1 MKNNQEGRRWRN
13 SITAVVMWAENSSAW
28 ADPRER
34 RRQRELDHNSPFFF
48 SLARLH
54 RSLSFARKMAER
66 APVPTRPHH
75 RSPPRPRSSP
85 VGSMHSPHS
94 HTASHQ
100 SAPPASAYMWRK
112 NNHQGFYCRTR
123 LRWSPRK
130 MALMLTSCSVSLQQP
145 VALTTGDLPKGLT
158 RRELRT

>member
-13 SITAVVMWAENSSAW
+13 SMTAVVMWAENSSAW

-34 RRQRELDHNSPFFF
+34 RRQRELDHDSPFFF

-75 RSPPRPRSSP
+75 RSPPPTKVLPCRVDAFPTQ
-85 VGSMHSPHS
+85 PHS
-94 HTASHQ
+94 FHQ